1 MIENAD
7 DAQTPLKDWRNDPR
21 TDEELLHVALTEEDE
36 DLAWDAIAAL
46 HLRGS
51 PDTFEAARQLCA
63 SEDANERRVGADIL
77 GQLGKEENKFHE
89 ESVTILLELLEH
101 EQDTDVLNS
110 VAVALGHRKDPRAIE
125 PLVRLKNH
133 PDEDVRS
140 QVVFGLWT
148 QEDERA
154 INTLIELSTDSDSHV
169 RDWATFG
176 IGSMS
181 ETDTPAIRAA
191 LMARLTDEDSTT
203 RGEAMVGLAR
213 RHDERVVE
221 TILAELEAG
230 WYGSLLF
237 EAATEI
243 ADPRLYPVLV
253 GLQEEWSDDKDWPYS
268 MLEEA
273 IAACRPHTE
282 D

>member
-1 MIENAD
+1 MSA
-7 DAQTPLKDWRNDPR
+7 KDDPR
-21 TDEELLHVALTEEDE
+21 TNEELLRAALTEADE

-63 SEDANERRVGADIL
+63 SEETNERRVGADIL
-77 GQLGKEENKFHE
+77 GQLGKTRDDNAFHE
-89 ESVTILLELLEH
+89 ESVTTLLGMLEH
-101 EQDTDVLNS
+101 EQDPNVLNS
-110 VAVALGHRKDPRAIE
+110 IGVALGHRKDSRAIE

-133 PDEDVRS
+133 PDENVRYGA
-140 QVVFGLWT
+140 VFGLLT
-148 QEDERA
+148 HEDERT
-154 INTLIELSTDSDSHV
+154 INTLIELSTDSASDV

-176 IGSMS
+176 IGSMI

-191 LMARLTDEDSTT
+191 LMTRTTDKDADT

-221 TILAELEAG
+221 VLLAELEAG

-237 EAATEI
+237 EAAEEI
-243 ADPRLYPVLV
+243 GDPRLYPALV
-253 GLQEEWSDDKDWPYS
+253 ELREGWGDDKSWPYS
-268 MLEEA
+268 RLEKAIEA
-273 IAACRPHTE
+273 CQPRSE